1 MAKKPLSPRI
11 FHDPDGDLL
20 KLTGKTVGIIGYGN
34 QGRAQAL
41 NLRDSNIPVI
51 IGNRKDD
58 YMERAIADNFEVY
71 DISKVVQLSDIIFLL
86 INAKMQV
93 IIKIFASIYT
103 YTVCKHICKVSK
115 SHTMDTTFNYIFY
128 SLFHSTV
135 TDFARFLG

>member
-58 YMERAIADNFEVY
+58 YMERAIADNFELLMFTGFFILIFIFIFVF
-71 DISKVVQLSDIIFLL
+71 SEVLTLRSDLEKL
-86 INAKMQV
+86 K
-93 IIKIFASIYT
+93 
-103 YTVCKHICKVSK
+103 
-115 SHTMDTTFNYIFY
+115 
-128 SLFHSTV
+128 
-135 TDFARFLG
+135 